1 MGFVDQGL
9 LVRRPGWRVVVPV
22 EPSSHDNPT
31 HGERC
36 RVTQVGEAGALGVE
50 RGQRRVVDD
59 CAVEHQ
65 RIRVGQE
72 FRRIAPEPARRVPRA
87 VDAIAVSC
95 AGPQPNQADMPD
107 VAVNFGHRYLRL
119 GPVLVEKAQVY
130 RLRDFGEDRE
140 VGAETIECRAEWHP

>member
-1 MGFVDQGL
+1 M
-9 LVRRPGWRVVVPV
+9 
-22 EPSSHDNPT
+22 
-31 HGERC
+31 
-36 RVTQVGEAGALGVE
+36 
-50 RGQRRVVDD
+50 
-59 CAVEHQ
+59 
-65 RIRVGQE
+65 
-72 FRRIAPEPARRVPRA
+72 
-87 VDAIAVSC
+87 DAIAVSC